1 MRYSSPEAKG
11 KNRRNNRLRYF
22 LLKWLTTPDLF
33 DETNSCDHRVSF
45 SEQGTIFWEFVPRF
59 RRRNSSKFRQSI
71 PPPEANNC
79 TLWRIP
85 YVDRFDGD
93 VTEGAKFGV
102 PVHHTFFFIPSHH
115 QDQWHRAY
123 RCRVARSKARLPG
136 NFVASGPGGP
146 SLRVY
151 TCDAHNASG
160 TGSNASPHNVAHDR
174 SVCRS
179 TMKTIFAQGKIL
191 NCGLHCK
198 NWKSSAF
205 ANNP

>member
-136 NFVASGPGGP
+136 NFVASGPVRRYVFIRVTRTMRP
-146 SLRVY
+146 ELVQMHRRITLRTTAVFAEVLWKLY
-151 TCDAHNASG
+151 
-160 TGSNASPHNVAHDR
+160 
-174 SVCRS
+174 
-179 TMKTIFAQGKIL
+179 FAQGKIL

-198 NWKSSAF
+198 N
-205 ANNP
+205 